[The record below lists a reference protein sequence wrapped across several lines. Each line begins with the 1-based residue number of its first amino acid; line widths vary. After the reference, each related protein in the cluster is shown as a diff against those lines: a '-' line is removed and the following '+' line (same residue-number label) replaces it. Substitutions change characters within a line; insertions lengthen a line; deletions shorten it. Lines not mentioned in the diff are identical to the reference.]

1 MRVPAGAGRRQAQD
15 WRVPLLDLRLEEED
29 IDAVAETLRS
39 GWLSMGPRTEELEG
53 AFASYTG
60 ARHSIAV
67 SSGTAALHLA
77 YLAAGIGPGDTVVMP
92 SLTFVATANAV
103 SYVGAAPAFAEIKSL
118 TEPWL
123 APPAAEAALDQ
134 GASAIVTMAYGGHL
148 GETRALAELAARR
161 GVPLIEDA
169 AHACGSRAG
178 GWHAGTFG
186 VTAAFSFFSN
196 KNLGIGEGGAVIT
209 DDQQAADRIRRLR
222 THGMS
227 SSSWDRHR
235 GAGSGYEVVELGYNY
250 RLDEARAALALG
262 RLRRLEEENRRRGE
276 IDAAYRRSFEGLA
289 GITVT
294 APPPAGVSSSHHLF
308 TVVLDEGI
316 DRDEFRRLLAEQG
329 VETSVHYP
337 PVHLLGVHAR
347 NGLRLPLT
355 EAYASRTVSLPIFP
369 HMEDWQQEL
378 VIEAV
383 AGALGR
389 LLG

>member
-1 MRVPAGAGRRQAQD
+1 
-15 WRVPLLDLRLEEED
+15 
-29 IDAVAETLRS
+29 
-39 GWLSMGPRTEELEG
+39 MGPRTEELESALAG
-53 AFASYTG
+53 YTG

-77 YLAAGIGPGDTVVMP
+77 YLAAGIGPGDRVAMP
-92 SLTFVATANAV
+92 SLTFVATANAA
-103 SYVGAAPAFAEIKSL
+103 SYTGAAPAFGEIKSL
-118 TEPWL
+118 AEPWL
-123 APPAAEAALDQ
+123 DPVAAEAALEQ
-134 GASAIVTMAYGGHL
+134 GASAIVTVAYGGHL
-148 GETRALAELAARR
+148 GETEALAGLAARR

-178 GWHAGTFG
+178 GRHAGTFG
-186 VTAAFSFFSN
+186 TAAALSFFSN

-209 DDQQAADRIRRLR
+209 DDQEAADRVRRLR

-235 GAGSGYEVVELGYNY
+235 RPGGGYEVVELGFNY
-250 RLDEARAALALG
+250 RLDEGRAALALR
-262 RLRRLEEENRRRGE
+262 RLQRLEEENRQRRE
-276 IDAAYRRSFEGLA
+276 IDAAYRRSLEGLA
-289 GITVT
+289 GVTVT
-294 APPPAGVSSSHHLF
+294 APVPAGASSSHHLF
-308 TVVLDEGI
+308 TIVLDEAI
-316 DRDEFRRLLAEQG
+316 ERDRFRRLLAEQG

-347 NGLRLPLT
+347 DGARLPLT

-383 AGALGR
+383 AGAPGR